1 MKVFTIV
8 ILIFCS
14 TIKIY
19 IESFQYY
26 SSSVRTKW
34 RSVSQQGLQHRQQ
47 RQQRHSTK
55 LSMILHRSQP
65 RPINFNFSDP
75 EAWVQ
80 EPETNYR
87 ADAIVEKRKSKYL
100 HDGLRMK
107 RMPHSEL
114 IISEIGL
121 GSGTFGGDTAQ
132 SDADTIMDLAFKECG
147 INFIVR
153 NFPIFFFDFHFFISI
168 LSVSGYCRTLPNPL
182 PCN

>member
-1 MKVFTIV
+1 MKVFTII
-8 ILIFCS
+8 ILIFFS

-19 IESFQYY
+19 IESFQCY
-26 SSSVRTKW
+26 SPSVRSEW
-34 RSVSQQGLQHRQQ
+34 RSVSQQVLQHRQQ

-107 RMPHSEL
+107 RMPHSDL

-153 NFPIFFFDFHFFISI
+153 IFIFSVFMFFISI
-168 LSVSGYCRTLPNPL
+168 LFVSGYC
-182 PCN
+182 

>member
-1 MKVFTIV
+1 MKVFTII
-8 ILIFCS
+8 ILIFFS

-19 IESFQYY
+19 IESFLYY
-26 SSSVRTKW
+26 SPFSVRTEW
-34 RSVSQQGLQHRQQ
+34 HSVSQQVLQHRQP

-65 RPINFNFSDP
+65 RPVNWNFSDP
-75 EAWVQ
+75 EEWVQ

-107 RMPHSEL
+107 RMPHSDL

-147 INFIVR
+147 INFIVSIF
-153 NFPIFFFDFHFFISI
+153 NFLS
-168 LSVSGYCRTLPNPL
+168 LSVFSFRFNKGYCRALPNPV